1 MRTSL
6 LALPLVLAACT
17 GDDPDTGGP
26 TGTADGYVV
35 GSVVITPDGRTT
47 YFQVIDSL
55 DQDALVTN
63 DSAIEAPGNGVVLA
77 RGSDVFLGLAESP
90 EWVKYSV
97 GEDGT
102 ISQTGRLSLAN
113 YGFSF
118 IDYGYALIHD
128 DLAVSVS
135 TEGLV
140 AVFWNPTTMEITG
153 SVDLPHLA
161 VDGYG
166 VEVWTTVGHDG
177 KVYIPARW
185 TDWEG
190 GRVLQK
196 VSTTILDGDTQTLLG
211 VAEDDRCSSGGR
223 VVFAPDGYA
232 YVQGDGRNYSSTM
245 FENAGGEQAPPNCL
259 LRIAPGET
267 DFDEDYYVETMSL
280 TGGHESVTELEYGEQ
295 GAGVAYTW
303 LFYEEDLPAEV
314 EPVDFTFWGYPVFKL
329 WRIDLG
335 ETPTASPIPDM
346 PAAVLGFT
354 GSAVDGHYFI
364 GNSEDGS
371 TSTVYE
377 VDPADDGVTARFE
390 MEGYLYGLYRL
401 GE

>member
-1 MRTSL
+1 MRLVPT
-6 LALPLVLAACT
+6 LALALAACT
-17 GDDPDTGGP
+17 TEEPDPTAP
-26 TGTADGYVV
+26 TGAAEGYVV

-47 YFQVIDSL
+47 YIQVIDSL
-55 DQDALVTN
+55 DQDELVTN
-63 DSAIEAPGNGVVLA
+63 DHAIEAPGNGVVLA

-90 EWVKYSV
+90 EWVRYTV
-97 GEDGT
+97 AEDGA
-102 ISQTGRLSLAN
+102 IAETGRLSLAN
-113 YGFSF
+113 HGFSF
-118 IDYGYALIHD
+118 VDYGFALIDD

-135 TEGLV
+135 TEALV

-161 VDGYG
+161 VDGYA

-177 KVYIPARW
+177 RVYVPARW

-190 GRVLQK
+190 GRVLQR
-196 VSTTILDGDTQTLLG
+196 VSTTILDARTQTVVG

-245 FENAGGEQAPPNCL
+245 FANAGGAVAPANCL

-267 DFDEDYYVETMSL
+267 DFDEGFHVETMSL

-295 GAGVAYTW
+295 GSGVGFTW
-303 LFYEEDLPAEV
+303 LFYEENLPEDV
-314 EPVDFTFWGYPVFKL
+314 EPVDFTFWGYPVFEL

-335 ETPTASPIPDM
+335 DEPTAAPITDM

-354 GSAVDGHYFI
+354 GSPVDGHYFI

-371 TSTVYE
+371 TSTVYD
-377 VDPADDGVTARFE
+377 VDPSDNSATARFE

-401 GE
+401 GR

>member
-1 MRTSL
+1 MF
-6 LALPLVLAACT
+6 LALSLSLAGCT
-17 GDDPDTGGP
+17 GGADDTGGP
-26 TGTADGYVV
+26 TGTRDGYVI

-47 YFQVIDSL
+47 YIQVLDSL
-55 DQDALVTN
+55 DPDGLVTN
-63 DSAIEAPGNGVVLA
+63 DNAIEAPGNGVVMA
-77 RGSDVFLGLAESP
+77 RGADIYLGLAEAP
-90 EWVKYSV
+90 EWVRYTV
-97 GEDGT
+97 AEDGS
-102 ISQTGRLSLAN
+102 ISETGRLSLAN
-113 YGFSF
+113 HGFSF
-118 IDYGYALIHD
+118 VDYGYAMISD

-135 TEGLV
+135 SEALV

-153 SVDLPHLA
+153 SVELPHLA
-161 VDGYG
+161 VEGYG

-177 KVYIPARW
+177 RVYIPARW
-185 TDWEG
+185 TDWAG

-196 VSTTILDGDTQTLLG
+196 VSTTILDAQTQSLLG

-232 YVQGDGRNYSSTM
+232 YVQGDGRNYSATM
-245 FENAGGEQAPPNCL
+245 FENAGGAEAPPNCL
-259 LRIAPGET
+259 LRIAPGAT

-280 TGGHESVTELEYGEQ
+280 TGGYESVTELEYGEQ

-303 LFYEEDLPAEV
+303 LFYEEELPAGV

-335 ETPTASPIPDM
+335 ERPTARQISDM

-364 GNSEDGS
+364 GNSEDGA
-371 TSTVYE
+371 TTTVYE
-377 VDPADDGVTARFE
+377 VDPADDSATARFE
-390 MEGYLYGLYRL
+390 MEGYLYGIYRL
-401 GE
+401 GQ